1 MSKTTHI
8 DWFDSPDDSDM
19 LNMRVGQRINNQI
32 KATEGAQYSLIQ
44 EINAGVYMLTIPQK
58 HMSSLDTKK
67 IADRVQYSIL
77 SDRHN
82 NEVIIRLSY
91 NQLRNLCH
99 NDSVSTW
106 AQRLGEQEGTVSKV
120 YVLFFYHLD
129 ALNRRWENH
138 LAQTHLIV
146 KERISNRLG
155 IISDGLYNY
164 PFDTTRLMALALWRE
179 ISLNKVVATNIVIL
193 QKKFAFFP
201 ALFGALCH
209 VFNNYKWE
217 LINGQCRYFC
227 DGLLRSF
234 DYATLC
240 DDIFFAHHDQE
251 IENYL
256 RYFNL
261 EDLDCSSSFPTTSVR
276 SLVHLKARPHAL
288 SSLQNGFALCASLE
302 NKGKQRSVQTTNVGG
317 PLVFSHWLRRCAR
330 HLYRHQ
336 YQARVIFG
344 PQAASNV
351 FSVVGEQVASIV
363 IFPELIK
370 GLLEQLSINYKGTV
384 RLIAHNEDVLTIA
397 SESATWN
404 EINSVNE
411 KATTLFKMIAPD
423 GTDPL
428 SLFEHVVLPPHGV
441 GTFHLGVVP
450 DEYFELV
457 EAAFGMKHTMPP
469 GHDNYL
475 IGLSYE
481 CLQEWGMAVVE
492 FQKALRQDCQDS
504 TILSALGSAL
514 MEIGQ
519 PESALPFL
527 KRAYDARPEDAEL
540 ANNLGRLHLQ
550 CGNTNDAIGAFER
563 AVRLSPG
570 SADFLANLGS
580 GYLEAARPL
589 DALNMLN
596 KAIRCDPAFA
606 GAHEMLAQ
614 LHLQNGDETLARQHA
629 MLAYQE
635 NPQDANIANLL
646 WRLSVGKKDQHKG

>member
-1 MSKTTHI
+1 MSKTTKI
-8 DWFDSPDDSDM
+8 DWIDSPDIK
-19 LNMRVGQRINNQI
+19 VGLRISNQV
-32 KATEGAQYSLIQ
+32 KATEGTQHSLIQ
-44 EINAGVYMLTIPQK
+44 ELSAGVYMLTIPQK
-58 HMSSLDTKK
+58 DMSSLDIKK
-67 IADRVQYSIL
+67 AADRVQYSIL
-77 SDRHN
+77 SDKHN

-91 NQLRNLCH
+91 NQLRNICH
-99 NDSVSTW
+99 NDSVSPW
-106 AQRLGEQEGTVSKV
+106 AQRLGEQEGTISKV

-129 ALNRRWENH
+129 ALNRLWES
-138 LAQTHLIV
+138 LLIQANFAI
-146 KERISNRLG
+146 KERLSNRLA
-155 IISDGLYNY
+155 IITNGTYFY
-164 PFDTTRLMALALWRE
+164 PFDTTRLMALSLWKE
-179 ISLNKVVATNIVIL
+179 VPVINIIKTNIILL

-201 ALFGALCH
+201 LLFRTLIR
-209 VFNNYKWE
+209 VFNKYRWE
-217 LINGQCRYFC
+217 LHNGQFRYFS
-227 DGLLRSF
+227 DGLLKSF

-251 IENYL
+251 LENYL
-256 RYFNL
+256 KNFNL

-302 NKGKQRSVQTTNVGG
+302 NKGKQRSVQTTNIGG

-344 PQAASNV
+344 PQAASSV
-351 FSVVGEQVASIV
+351 FSVVGEQVASIA
-363 IFPELIK
+363 IFPELVK
-370 GLLEQLSINYKGTV
+370 GLLEQLSINYQGSV

-404 EINSVNE
+404 DINLINE
-411 KATTLFKMIAPD
+411 KAMMLFKMISPD
-423 GTDPL
+423 GADPL
-428 SLFEHVVLPPHGV
+428 SLFEHVVLPLHGV

-469 GHDNYL
+469 GHDSYL

-481 CLQEWGMAVVE
+481 CLQEWGMAVIE
-492 FQKALRQDCQDS
+492 FQKALRQDCKDS
-504 TILSALGSAL
+504 TILSALGCAL

-540 ANNLGRLHLQ
+540 ANSLGRLHLLV
-550 CGNTNDAIGAFER
+550 GNTSEAIGAFER

-570 SADFLANLGS
+570 SADFLANLGG

-589 DALNMLN
+589 DALDMLN

-606 GAHEMLAQ
+606 SAHEMLAQ
-614 LHLQNGDETLARQHA
+614 LYLQNGDETLARQHA